1 MIVASDK
8 IEIKKEIS
16 NYQIKIAD
24 FYKVPIGN
32 VKKLV
37 SNFLDKEKYGLH
49 YENLQIYLRLRIKTK
64 NNTSHIRI

>member
-1 MIVASDK
+1 MIVAPDK

-16 NYQIKIAD
+16 NCQIKIAD